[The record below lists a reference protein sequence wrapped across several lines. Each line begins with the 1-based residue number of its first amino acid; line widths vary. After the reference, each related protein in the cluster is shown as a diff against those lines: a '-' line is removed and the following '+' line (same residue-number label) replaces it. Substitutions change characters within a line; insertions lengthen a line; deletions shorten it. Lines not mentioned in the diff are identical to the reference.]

1 MRLLS
6 TRIINYGSFKG
17 EHEFVF
23 ADRGLTLILG
33 KNLDEPR
40 MDSNGS
46 GKSTLIEA
54 VDWCQHGEI
63 PRGDNVDSIIN
74 ELCNVVEV
82 TNYYD
87 DDGVSMVIQ
96 RIKKKGKPVV
106 LKYWR
111 DEEALTVLD
120 TRELQRRINID
131 LGLDREVFHATV
143 LYDQNDDWDFAS
155 GTDSERMVILT
166 KILGLKDIDALNEVV
181 SAKSKE
187 AESSIASAE
196 FQISRQQGKLEVL
209 NPENNA
215 DYFKIQH
222 SAWEESRAQSLR
234 EGTRQLTEFLGNIAK
249 SRDIVA
255 TEDRV
260 KAMNS
265 VFNPM
270 GATVIDWSHYDG
282 EICKARGVEV
292 KWREELTK
300 TQTECR
306 AIEMQLDKIV
316 RTPSDVECKE
326 CGQYV
331 PKSHLD
337 RKAQELETLRQA
349 KLQQC
354 QSTVGFLNQSIAYRE
369 SKEVEKE
376 QQRKIHQEAE
386 LDLAKRTKE
395 SEMLLKQIG
404 EAKEYLKQAEPH
416 ANNLR
421 NKMTELQTQVNP
433 WIEKEAEYETVL
445 AQLEKAEKE
454 KSSAEG
460 IKAYYDFWK
469 KAFGPSGLKNYI
481 LDSRL
486 QDINDAA
493 NYWVKLMTGGTFWVR
508 IETQT
513 MGRTTKRLSNKINI
527 RVFRYNRDGTIS
539 DRNFKTWS
547 GGEKKRVA
555 WAINF
560 GLSRLVA
567 ARATKQWDA
576 LALDEVFNHV
586 DAKGG
591 EAIIEVLQHLRKEKS
606 SIFVIE
612 HDSDFKAQFENRVIV
627 QREGGC
633 SRILEENDVS
643 AKEKSMEENNK
654 DPVKVTKRKT
664 KRKPKRKNIQAEK
677 VVSR

>member
-1 MRLLS
+1 MKLLS
-6 TRIINYGSFKG
+6 VRIKNYGSFKG
-17 EHEFVF
+17 EHEFIF
-23 ADRGLTLILG
+23 SSRGLTLILG

-46 GKSTLIEA
+46 GKSTLIES

-63 PRGDNVDSIIN
+63 PRGDNVDSVIN
-74 ELCNVVEV
+74 ESCDTAQV

-87 DDGVSMVIQ
+87 DDGVPMVIQ
-96 RIKKKGKPVV
+96 RTKKKGKPVE

-111 DEEALTVLD
+111 NGELLTALD
-120 TRELQRRINID
+120 SRELQRRINID
-131 LGLDREVFHATV
+131 LGLDREIFHATV
-143 LYDQNDDWDFAS
+143 LYAQNDEWDFAS
-155 GTDSERMVILT
+155 GTDSERMAILT
-166 KILGLKDIDALNEVV
+166 KILGLKDIDTLNDIV
-181 SAKSKE
+181 SDKLKSVGHDI
-187 AESSIASAE
+187 SSAE
-196 FQISRQQGKLEVL
+196 YQISRQQGKLEVL
-209 NPENNA
+209 NPENSS

-234 EGTRQLTEFLGNIAK
+234 EATRQLNEFLVNIEK
-249 SRDIVA
+249 SERIVG

-260 KAMNS
+260 RSMNS

-270 GATVIDWSHYDG
+270 GETKIDWGDFDRVIS
-282 EICKARGVEV
+282 KARGTENQ
-292 KWREELTK
+292 WRAALIK
-300 TQTECR
+300 TQTEDR
-306 AIEMQLDKIV
+306 AIRVQLNKIANS
-316 RTPSDVECKE
+316 PANVECGE
-326 CGQYV
+326 CGQIV

-337 RKAQELETLRQA
+337 GKARVLQNQLQEKVRQYQA
-349 KLQQC
+349 DE
-354 QSTVGFLNQSIAYRE
+354 VFLKQAIAFRE
-369 SKEVEKE
+369 SKEGEKQQAVEA
-376 QQRKIHQEAE
+376 HQAAE
-386 LDLAKRTKE
+386 LDLAQRTKE
-395 SEMLLKQIG
+395 SEMLLREIG
-404 EAKEYLKQAEPH
+404 KAHKYLEQAKPH
-416 ANNLR
+416 VHILR
-421 NKMTELQTQVNP
+421 NKMVELQAQVNP
-433 WIEKEAEYETVL
+433 WIEKELDYQSVIY
-445 AQLEKAEKE
+445 QLQRVEEQKRR
-454 KSSAEG
+454 AEG
-460 IKAYYDFWK
+460 SKAYYDFWK

-513 MGRTTKRLSNKINI
+513 MGRSTKRLSNKINI

-612 HDSDFKAQFENRVIV
+612 HDSDFKSQFENRVIV

-633 SRILEENDVS
+633 SRILEESDVS
-643 AKEKSMEENNK
+643 EEKPKKEIKK
-654 DPVKVTKRKT
+654 KAVKGTKKKAKRKVRR
-664 KRKPKRKNIQAEK
+664 KRVQAK
-677 VVSR
+677 KAISR